1 MKVFLRTPAVYHH
14 RKKMSVPLGPGES
27 SPTMTLKAN
36 PISGLHCVV
45 RGRAFR
51 ALTERTEGLKCIKSV
66 DTESQELQW
75 FHCFL
80 LYWQETVR
88 ASWSLVLKTCR
99 FSCLKG
105 NLCLG
110 RLVHHGFSC
119 GDQLIKIII
128 WESKGTFMRNRYFSL
143 RSSICSGNTSC
154 YKRAA
159 ERWAVAAGVWEV
171 MSLCGCFLWVL
182 SSPLNIQEAEA
193 SQATLSLVSDSF
205 PQDCGGCKQQE
216 WGRCTRKT
224 IRISTGHP
232 HPMAISWKVVSQWP
246 KGAAWPRVWQRR
258 PVGHVRAKER
268 EGQTIVTSN
277 S

>member
-1 MKVFLRTPAVYHH
+1 
-14 RKKMSVPLGPGES
+14 MSVSVGPGES

-36 PISGLHCVV
+36 PISGLHYVV
-45 RGRAFR
+45 TGIAFR

-75 FHCFL
+75 SHCFL
-80 LYWQETVR
+80 PYWQETVR

-128 WESKGTFMRNRYFSL
+128 RESKGTFMRNRYFS
-143 RSSICSGNTSC
+143 SHSNICSGNTSC

-159 ERWAVAAGVWEV
+159 ELCSSSSW
-171 MSLCGCFLWVL
+171 SLGGYESTQLL
-182 SSPLNIQEAEA
+182 SVGPL
-193 SQATLSLVSDSF
+193 F
-205 PQDCGGCKQQE
+205 P
-216 WGRCTRKT
+216 
-224 IRISTGHP
+224 S
-232 HPMAISWKVVSQWP
+232 
-246 KGAAWPRVWQRR
+246 
-258 PVGHVRAKER
+258 
-268 EGQTIVTSN
+268 
-277 S
+277 